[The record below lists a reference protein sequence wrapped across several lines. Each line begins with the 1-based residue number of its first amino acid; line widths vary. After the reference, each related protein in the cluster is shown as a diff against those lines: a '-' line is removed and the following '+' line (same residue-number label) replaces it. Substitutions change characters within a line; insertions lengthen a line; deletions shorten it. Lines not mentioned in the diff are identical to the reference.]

1 MNQLFVSDA
10 DALAARIPNGASVSV
25 NKGDE
30 ADVPMAL
37 GYAMIRR
44 GLKGLHVVTLP
55 TAAYPVS
62 GMLLDLLIGAGCVDS
77 VETSGISLHEAGP
90 APQFSQ
96 AVKAGTLKVIDATCP
111 AVYAGLQA
119 GAKGQPFAPLRG
131 LIGSDIQRHRADYPI
146 INNPLAENDPIV
158 VVPAINCDVAIFHAS
173 KADEEGNIW
182 VGA

>member
-55 TAAYPVS
+55 TAAYP
-62 GMLLDLLIGAGCVDS
+62 G
-77 VETSGISLHEAGP
+77 E
-90 APQFSQ
+90 
-96 AVKAGTLKVIDATCP
+96 
-111 AVYAGLQA
+111 
-119 GAKGQPFAPLRG
+119 
-131 LIGSDIQRHRADYPI
+131 RHA
-146 INNPLAENDPIV
+146 A
-158 VVPAINCDVAIFHAS
+158 
-173 KADEEGNIW
+173 
-182 VGA
+182 